1 LYDQILVPTDGSD
14 HALAAARH
22 AFDLAETYGGTVH
35 ALFVVETN
43 TSLLSVSKADVRASL
58 REVREDASRQAL
70 AAVEDL
76 AGEFDAPLVTAVR
89 EGVSDEEILAYAAD
103 TDADLVVM
111 GTHGREGVRRRLFGS
126 VAERVVR
133 GATIPVMTVTAGPDG
148 TQR

>member
-1 LYDQILVPTDGSD
+1 VPTDGSD

-22 AFDLAETYGGTVH
+22 AFDLAETCGGTVH
-35 ALFVVETN
+35 ALFVIETD
-43 TSLLSVSKADVRASL
+43 TSLLSVSKADVHASL

-103 TDADLVVM
+103 TDLVVM

>member
-1 LYDQILVPTDGSD
+1 MYDQILVPTDGSD

-35 ALFVVETN
+35 ALFVVETD

-103 TDADLVVM
+103 TDLVVM

>member
-1 LYDQILVPTDGSD
+1 VPTDGSD

-35 ALFVVETN
+35 ALFVVETD

-103 TDADLVVM
+103 TDLVVM